1 MRSLRYRALF
11 PVGMKSIRD
20 GDDLE
25 MKFSIVIPAYN
36 EALRIGKTLSSICDH
51 MEGCGYSYEVIVID
65 DGSTDDTD
73 EVVRK
78 AAEKHAAI
86 VLLQNGINKGK
97 GYSVKR
103 GVLFSRGSL
112 VLMSDAD
119 LSTPIDELEGLSKK
133 LDEGYDIAIGS
144 RSVSGS
150 KILKRQ
156 AWYRQFMGKIFN
168 KVVWTVA
175 VSGIR
180 DTQCGFKLFKG
191 DAARMVFARQKIE
204 RFAFDVE
211 DLYLAKKMGFEIREV
226 PVVWV
231 NSPDSK
237 VSIFRDSVQMLWDI
251 FKIRFHH
258 YDSGREKTSTFDK
271 RGA

>member
-1 MRSLRYRALF
+1 MATFHDS
-11 PVGMKSIRD
+11 MMIRLKGNVLD
-20 GDDLE
+20 TKL
-25 MKFSIVIPAYN
+25 SIVIPAYN
-36 EALRIGKTLSSICDH
+36 EALRIGRTLDRIGDYLK
-51 MEGCGYSYEVIVID
+51 EFGYSAEIIVVD
-65 DGSTDDTD
+65 DGSHDDT
-73 EVVRK
+73 EKVVRN
-78 AAEKHAAI
+78 AAEKFPFI
-86 VLLQNGINKGK
+86 VLLQNGMNKGK

-103 GVLFSRGSL
+103 GVLSSGGRF

-119 LSTPIDELEGLSKK
+119 LSTPIVEIEKLFKELEN
-133 LDEGYDIAIGS
+133 GYDIAVGS

-156 AWYRQFMGKIFN
+156 TWYRQLMGKTFN
-168 KVVWTVA
+168 KIVQVVA

-191 DAARMVFARQKIE
+191 DAARTVFARQRIE

-211 DLYLAKKMGFEIREV
+211 ALYLAKKMGLRIREV

-237 VSIFRDSVQMLWDI
+237 VSIFRDSLQMLWDI
-251 FKIRFHH
+251 LKIRFYH
-258 YDSGREKTSTFDK
+258 SSLGRGKV
-271 RGA
+271 